1 MSITQDLGGSVE
13 RFKSSIDAL
22 VELFK
27 RHEVDSVSALVQA
40 FRTDDAFSRE
50 WKIIWAAIAEA
61 DGGKI
66 TLATAGTII
75 GMALGGVGVAAM
87 GGAVGL
93 PLALVL
99 GLGGLVAGSEFD
111 AVRAL
116 ADNKIRMLKV
126 PRDLHRRI
134 QASARDASMSENDL
148 IVTVLAEAFPEDL
161 D

>member
-1 MSITQDLGGSVE
+1 M
-13 RFKSSIDAL
+13 
-22 VELFK
+22 
-27 RHEVDSVSALVQA
+27 
-40 FRTDDAFSRE
+40 
-50 WKIIWAAIAEA
+50 
-61 DGGKI
+61 
-66 TLATAGTII
+66 
-75 GMALGGVGVAAM
+75 
-87 GGAVGL
+87 
-93 PLALVL
+93 VL

-116 ADNKIRMLKV
+116 ADSKIRMLKV